1 MLAAIV
7 PVLTVVV
14 AFAYLF
20 YWVFRDAPAHGL
32 DPYRWALVGVALP
45 PVGLFVYLRRRAEAS
60 DELEDG
66 DPLGLSSR
74 R

>member
-1 MLAAIV
+1 VLAAII
-7 PVLTVVV
+7 PLLTAVV

-20 YWVFRDAPAHGL
+20 YWVFRDAPTHGL
-32 DPYRWALVGVALP
+32 DPYKWALVGIALP

-66 DPLGLSSR
+66 DLFGFSSR